1 MNLSSLSSSVNS
13 IKSSGVTALSSIAST
28 TYSIVTNEKEKCDI
42 CSLDVSK
49 GQATIGLITLERCTL
64 CLKKCCGK
72 CITKNKELLPDKVKE
87 ALGKDSLEWVCV
99 NCEPIITQLYM
110 KAFKQTF
117 CDELDN
123 KVHSF
128 FEQNEIPLLLYKQP
142 GPVEDSLSR
151 QFYRFAQV
159 VEVVAK
165 VTGLVYLKYAYQ
177 AAKYAFMGK
186 ELYQILIS
194 GDFLAVLG
202 PVSNFI
208 VYLNQYF

>member
-1 MNLSSLSSSVNS
+1 MNLSSFSSSVAS
-13 IKSSGVTALSSIAST
+13 LKSTGTSALSSIAST
-28 TYSIVTNEKEKCDI
+28 TYSIVTNEKDQCDI
-42 CSLDVSK
+42 CQAGVSK
-49 GQATIGLITLERCTL
+49 GQATLGIITLERCTL

-87 ALGKDSLEWVCV
+87 ALGKDSLEWVCI
-99 NCEPIITQLYM
+99 NCEPMITRIYM
-110 KAFKQTF
+110 QAFQKAFS
-117 CDELDN
+117 DELDTKIQN
-123 KVHSF
+123 F
-128 FEQNEIPLLLYKQP
+128 FDQHETPLLLHSQP
-142 GPVEDSLSR
+142 GPVEDTLTR
-151 QFYRFAQV
+151 QFYRVAQV

-202 PVSNFI
+202 PVSH
-208 VYLNQYF
+208 